1 MPLLLQR
8 RGAKPNKGKRG
19 KMTLQLEQ
27 PLPQGVEFGFGTPQ
41 GVG

>member
-8 RGAKPNKGKRG
+8 RGAKLPGKRG